1 MKRLHVHIRAKDLD
15 ESVRFYSALF
25 GRGPDK
31 HEPDYAKWL
40 LDDPRANISIST
52 RADAAGVDHVG
63 VQVDDR
69 DALLVIAD
77 RLKAT
82 EADLV
87 EQTDA
92 TCCYARS
99 DKYWAR
105 SPEGAVWELFHTFGD
120 SADYGGDLVPQ
131 TAGQVGACCPE
142 TGCAEAATAPEAAC
156 CAPQ

>member
-25 GRGPDK
+25 GRSPDK
-31 HEPDYAKWL
+31 REPDYAKWL

-69 DALLVIAD
+69 DALLAIAD
-77 RLKAT
+77 RLKA
-82 EADLV
+82 ADANLV
-87 EQTDA
+87 EQADA

-99 DKYWAR
+99 DKFWAR

-131 TAGQVGACCPE
+131 ERAAAE
-142 TGCAEAATAPEAAC
+142 TAC
-156 CAPQ
+156 CAPECCA